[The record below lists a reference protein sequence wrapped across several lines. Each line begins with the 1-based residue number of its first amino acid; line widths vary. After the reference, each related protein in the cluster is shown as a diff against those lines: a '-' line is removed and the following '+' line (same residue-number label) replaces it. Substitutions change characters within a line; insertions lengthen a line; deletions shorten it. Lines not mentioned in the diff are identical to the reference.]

1 MWVACIAGPYITS
14 VIKRNEKN
22 SETQVFGA
30 VRTKRTINHENKYT
44 RKKLPH
50 ENGERDEERKQK
62 IKQFIRIGNSLFEC
76 SFCAVSLAF
85 FAIHFLVY
93 LPFETRSNNLFSF
106 LLNYV
111 FRICLCASFN
121 SRSCVISILFI
132 HTHTHNRKRKIVMLI
147 NLLASLFES
156 FFFVRQNL
164 LKSCL
169 SFINAIIRCMA
180 VC

>member
-132 HTHTHNRKRKIVMLI
+132 HTHTHTQQKEKNRYVNQFACFIIWV
-147 NLLASLFES
+147 
-156 FFFVRQNL
+156 FFFRTPKFAQIL
-164 LKSCL
+164 LIL
-169 SFINAIIRCMA
+169 H
-180 VC
+180 